1 MCSKK
6 KVENSSDESSNPP
19 LQSPK
24 KQIVQKNLQL
34 LKIKIPNKSK
44 AKCEKEKPVCQAKG
58 KKRKKIEL
66 GNLDRTFRL
75 AFIRRKIRT
84 AFKSQAVRTA
94 LLTEL
99 NTRGPDSELIVR
111 MVEMVTITRQAVVQP
126 VQPIPQ
132 PAQPVPAQPLPAQP
146 VPAQPVPA
154 QPAPVQPTQVQ
165 PAPAADGNSEESAL
179 EVLDSEDELVQ
190 DMTLSPRREQRLR
203 RQLQVWRDRLSS
215 SSD

>member
-1 MCSKK
+1 M
-6 KVENSSDESSNPP
+6 SNR
-19 LQSPK
+19 Q
-24 KQIVQKNLQL
+24 
-34 LKIKIPNKSK
+34 
-44 AKCEKEKPVCQAKG
+44 
-58 KKRKKIEL
+58 

-111 MVEMVTITRQAVVQP
+111 MVEKVPITRQAVVQP

-132 PAQPVPAQPLPAQP
+132 PAQPVSAQPLPPPP
-146 VPAQPVPA
+146 VPAQPVPV
-154 QPAPVQPTQVQ
+154 QPAPVQLAQVQ
-165 PAPAADGNSEESAL
+165 PVPAADGNSEESAL